1 MQAHKFELF
10 YSRFHSRFAPGV
22 APDSRSNPITLY
34 LTLSLSLLIALFW
47 RGLFDA
53 GDGFRKAMK
62 RAPPH
67 HEEDSRL
74 PPHRSLPQLLII
86 RGDAIGR
93 FGRCARSV
101 RGHDA
106 QAPPAPEPSRS

>member
-1 MQAHKFELF
+1 VQAHKFELF

-67 HEEDSRL
+67 HEEGNRL
-74 PPHRSLPQLLII
+74 PPHRSGP
-86 RGDAIGR
+86 
-93 FGRCARSV
+93 
-101 RGHDA
+101 
-106 QAPPAPEPSRS
+106 